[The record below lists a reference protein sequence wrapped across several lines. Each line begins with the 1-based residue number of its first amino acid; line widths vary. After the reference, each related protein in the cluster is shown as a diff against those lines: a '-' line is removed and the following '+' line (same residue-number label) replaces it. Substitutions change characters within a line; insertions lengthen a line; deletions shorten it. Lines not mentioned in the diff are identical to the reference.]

1 MPTCTTASSRTWWSN
16 TNDLKCPPRCS
27 GHLQRKYYFR
37 FCKSGRAAAP
47 PDLPFHGKGRSGQ
60 RHRGCCWP
68 AAKTQ
73 REQVLLRDEPSQSR
87 IRSTAPP
94 KGGAYRAFGKK
105 QKAPPSGKTF
115 PGRGKMAKPKRGTAG
130 KAARLC
136 LRGFSP
142 PPVPASCRTI
152 FQRAGAAGAV
162 ADAHILP
169 PPDQAPLL

>member
-1 MPTCTTASSRTWWSN
+1 MPTCTTASSRMWWSN

-94 KGGAYRAFGKK
+94 KGGSLSCFWKK
-105 QKAPPSGKTF
+105 TKSSPLG
-115 PGRGKMAKPKRGTAG
+115 GAG

-162 ADAHILP
+162 TDAHILP

>member
-27 GHLQRKYYFR
+27 GKTSCGTQRPFRALSGTHVLLAAAPTTPSCFCRRQRSSLLQRKYYFR

-73 REQVLLRDEPSQSR
+73 REQVFLRDEPSQSR

-94 KGGAYRAFGKK
+94 KGGAYRAFGKNK
-105 QKAPPSGKTF
+105 KLPPRERLPPVGGRWQSQKGEQL
-115 PGRGKMAKPKRGTAG
+115 AKPQ
-130 KAARLC
+130 
-136 LRGFSP
+136 GF
-142 PPVPASCRTI
+142 A
-152 FQRAGAAGAV
+152 
-162 ADAHILP
+162 
-169 PPDQAPLL
+169 

>member
-27 GHLQRKYYFR
+27 GKTSCGTQRPFRALSGTHVLLAAAPTTPSCFCRRQRSSLLQRKYYFR

-87 IRSTAPP
+87 LTPCQLPRKGELIVLLEKNKKFPP
-94 KGGAYRAFGKK
+94 RERLPPVGGRWQSQKGE
-105 QKAPPSGKTF
+105 QL
-115 PGRGKMAKPKRGTAG
+115 AKPQ
-130 KAARLC
+130 
-136 LRGFSP
+136 GF
-142 PPVPASCRTI
+142 A
-152 FQRAGAAGAV
+152 
-162 ADAHILP
+162 
-169 PPDQAPLL
+169 